1 MPTRRLA
8 NGVIVEV
15 LVPDPG
21 SAASPAADL
30 TAAEKAPRKRSQAVV
45 VVHGMG
51 EQRPM
56 DTLREFVQ
64 AVWSHDPARAP
75 FYAHVPDPADPM
87 GTKINQSWITPDSRT
102 NSHEL
107 RRITTPYDV
116 DGRRTDFYELYW
128 ADITQGTTRSRL
140 AAWVT
145 TLLWRKPADIPRD
158 VLKLYVVTLLATIVV
173 LGAALALATSTWQGY
188 ISWTTGVLVTVLA
201 SFVIWS
207 VDQFGLPYFGDVA
220 AYVRAE
226 AATAEKR
233 ALVRERGLKLLKRL
247 MMDDAYDRIVL
258 VSHSLG
264 SIIAYDLLQIL
275 WADFR
280 PRKLEAIRDKARL
293 KAIHAVDKATLD
305 ADASAWPDSLDD
317 LPAFRRSQWEL
328 YRQLRVGDA
337 DHPLPWKIS
346 DFVTLGSPLTH
357 SEFLVT
363 YNLAEFRR
371 GIAERLFSACPP
383 IADRAAGG
391 TMLYQEGRSHSG
403 KPQRA
408 VHHGAVFAATRW
420 TNIFDRGNG
429 WLTGDP
435 ISGRMTE
442 NFGPGVENIQVEL
455 RGSGG
460 RVFTHSLYWSLTASG
475 VEVNAPAGV
484 QPRSHLAVL
493 RDAVD
498 LGRKLEAEL

>member
-1 MPTRRLA
+1 MS
-8 NGVIVEV
+8 
-15 LVPDPG
+15 DPRP
-21 SAASPAADL
+21 AASPVTNPPASA
-30 TAAEKAPRKRSQAVV
+30 KAPRKLSQAVV
-45 VVHGMG
+45 IVHGMG

-56 DTLREFVQ
+56 DTLRGFVE

-75 FYAHVPDPADPM
+75 FYAHVADPADP
-87 GTKINQSWITPDSRT
+87 GVKINQSWITPDSRT

-128 ADITQGTTRSRL
+128 ADITQGTTRGRL

-145 TLLWRKPADIPRD
+145 NLVWRKPADIPRD
-158 VLKLYVVTLLATIVV
+158 ARGLYLVTLLAVIAV
-173 LGAALALATSTWQGY
+173 LAAALALATSAWQGC
-188 ISWTTGVLVTVLA
+188 ISWATGMVVTILA
-201 SFVIWS
+201 SLVIWA
-207 VDQFGLPYFGDVA
+207 VDRFWLPYFGDVA

-226 AATAEKR
+226 AATVEKR
-233 ALVRERGLKLLKRL
+233 ALVRDRGLTLLKRL

-280 PRKLEAIRDKARL
+280 PRKLEAARDKARL
-293 KAIHAVDKATLD
+293 KAIRAVDKATLKSD
-305 ADASAWPDSLDD
+305 GSAWPDRLDD
-317 LPAFRRSQWEL
+317 LSGFRRDQWKL
-328 YRQLRVGDA
+328 YRQLRTRDA

-346 DFVTLGSPLTH
+346 DLVTLGSPLTH

-383 IADRAAGG
+383 VAEGTGG
-391 TMLYQEGRSHSG
+391 TVLYQEGRSRSG

-408 VHHGAVFAATRW
+408 MHHGAVFAATRW

-435 ISGRMTE
+435 ISGPMME
-442 NFGPGVENIQVEL
+442 NFGPGVENIEVEL
-455 RGSGG
+455 RGSLG
-460 RVFTHSLYWSLTASG
+460 RIFTHTLYWSLAATG
-475 VEVNAPAGV
+475 VEIAASAGTP
-484 QPRSHLAVL
+484 PRSHLAVL

-498 LGRKLEAEL
+498 LGRKLEPSQIVPTTPAGE

>member
-1 MPTRRLA
+1 M
-8 NGVIVEV
+8 
-15 LVPDPG
+15 PDPRP
-21 SAASPAADL
+21 AASQVTNPPASA
-30 TAAEKAPRKRSQAVV
+30 KAPHTPSQAVV

-56 DTLREFVQ
+56 DTLRAFAQ
-64 AVWSHDPARAP
+64 AVWSRDPARAP
-75 FYAHVPDPADPM
+75 FYAQVTDPDDPS
-87 GTKINQSWITPDSRT
+87 GAKVNRSWITPDSRT

-116 DGRRTDFYELYW
+116 AGRRTDFYELYW
-128 ADITQGTTRSRL
+128 ADITQGTTRGRL

-145 TLLWRKPADIPRD
+145 ALLWRKPGDIPRD
-158 VLKLYVVTLLATIVV
+158 ARKLYVVTLLVVVIV
-173 LGAALALATSTWQGY
+173 LAAALTLAVSAWQEY
-188 ISWTTGVLVTVLA
+188 ISWTAGVLVTIAA
-201 SFVIWS
+201 SLIIWA
-207 VDQFGLPYFGDVA
+207 VDRFGVPYFGDVA

-226 AATAEKR
+226 AATVEKR
-233 ALVRERGLKLLKRL
+233 ALVRDRGLKLLKRL
-247 MMDDAYDRIVL
+247 MMDDAYDRVVL

-280 PRKLEAIRDKARL
+280 PRKLEAVRDKARL
-293 KAIHAVDKATLD
+293 KAIHAIDKPTLKSD
-305 ADASAWPDSLDD
+305 GSAWPDRLDD
-317 LPAFRRSQWEL
+317 LPAFRRDQWEL
-328 YRQLRVGDA
+328 YRQLRTKSA

-363 YNLAEFRR
+363 QNLAELRR

-383 IADRAAGG
+383 VGEGAAGSV
-391 TMLYQEGRSHSG
+391 LYEEGHSRSG
-403 KPQRA
+403 KRQRA

-435 ISGRMTE
+435 ISGPMTE
-442 NFGPGVENIQVEL
+442 NFGPGVENVQVEL
-455 RGSGG
+455 RGSLGH
-460 RVFTHSLYWSLTASG
+460 VFTHTLYWSLTATG
-475 VEVNAPAGV
+475 VEIAASAGPP
-484 QPRSHLAVL
+484 PRSHLAVL

-498 LGRKLEAEL
+498 LGRKLEPSQTVPPTKQSTPE

>member
-1 MPTRRLA
+1 M
-8 NGVIVEV
+8 
-15 LVPDPG
+15 PDPV
-21 SAASPAADL
+21 ASPV
-30 TAAEKAPRKRSQAVV
+30 TAKAPHRLSQAVV
-45 VVHGMG
+45 IVHGMG

-56 DTLREFVQ
+56 DTLRGFVQ

-75 FYAHVPDPADPM
+75 FYAHVADPVDPA
-87 GTKINQSWITPDSRT
+87 GAKINQSWITPDSRT
-102 NSHEL
+102 NSYEL

-128 ADITQGTTRSRL
+128 ADITQGTTRGRL

-145 TLLWRKPADIPRD
+145 NLLWRKPADIPRD
-158 VLKLYVVTLLATIVV
+158 ARKLYLVTLFAVIVV
-173 LGAALALATSTWQGY
+173 LCATLALATSVWQGY
-188 ISWTTGVLVTVLA
+188 MSWAAGVLVTILA

-207 VDQFGLPYFGDVA
+207 VDRFGLPYFGDVA

-226 AATAEKR
+226 AATVEKR
-233 ALVRERGLKLLKRL
+233 ALIRERGLRLLKRL
-247 MMDDAYDRIVL
+247 MLDDTYDRIVL

-264 SIIAYDLLQIL
+264 SMIAYDLLQIL

-280 PRKLEAIRDKARL
+280 PRKLEAIRDKAKL
-293 KAIHAVDKATLD
+293 KAIRAIDKATLSSD
-305 ADASAWPDSLDD
+305 GSAWPDRLDD
-317 LPAFRRSQWEL
+317 LAGLRRDQWEL
-328 YRQLRVGDA
+328 YRQLRAKDA

-363 YNLAEFRR
+363 YDLTEFQR
-371 GIAERLFSACPP
+371 GIAERLLSACPP
-383 IADRAAGG
+383 IAEGAAAGG
-391 TMLYQEGRSHSG
+391 TILYQEGRSPSG
-403 KPQRA
+403 KPERA

-435 ISGRMTE
+435 ISGPMTE
-442 NFGPGVENIQVEL
+442 NFGPGVENVQVEL
-455 RGSGG
+455 RGSLG
-460 RVFTHSLYWSLTASG
+460 RIFTHTLYWSLAATG
-475 VEVNAPAGV
+475 VEVAASAGAE
-484 QPRSHLAVL
+484 PRTHLAVL

-498 LGRKLEAEL
+498 LGRKLEPSQAPATAKR

>member
-1 MPTRRLA
+1 
-8 NGVIVEV
+8 
-15 LVPDPG
+15 LVPDPV
-21 SAASPAADL
+21 ASPVIG
-30 TAAEKAPRKRSQAVV
+30 KAPHKLSQAVV
-45 VVHGMG
+45 IVHGMG

-56 DTLREFVQ
+56 DTLRGFVQ
-64 AVWSHDPARAP
+64 AVWAHDPARAP
-75 FYAHVPDPADPM
+75 SYAHVVDPDDPS
-87 GTKINQSWITPDSRT
+87 GAKINQSWITPDSRT

-116 DGRRTDFYELYW
+116 DHRRTDFYELYW
-128 ADITQGTTRSRL
+128 ADITEGTTRGRL

-145 TLLWRKPADIPRD
+145 NLLWRKPADIPRD
-158 VLKLYVVTLLATIVV
+158 ARKLYAVTLLAVIVV
-173 LGAALALATSTWQGY
+173 LCALLVLATLTWQQH
-188 ISWTTGVLVTVLA
+188 ISWATSALIITLA
-201 SFVIWS
+201 SVVIWA

-226 AATAEKR
+226 AATVEKR
-233 ALVRERGLKLLKRL
+233 ALIRSRGLTLLKRL
-247 MMDDAYDRIVL
+247 MKDDAYDRIVL

-264 SIIAYDLLQIL
+264 SMIAYDLLQIL

-280 PRKLEAIRDKARL
+280 PRKLEAIRDKAKL
-293 KAIHAVDKATLD
+293 EAIDAIDKATLGSD
-305 ADASAWPDSLDD
+305 GSAWPDGLKD
-317 LPAFRRSQWEL
+317 LAGFRRDQWEL
-328 YRQLRVGDA
+328 YQQLRTKSP

-383 IADRAAGG
+383 VADGAAAGG
-391 TMLYQEGRSHSG
+391 TVLYQEGRSLAG
-403 KPQRA
+403 ERQRA

-435 ISGRMTE
+435 ISGPMTE

-455 RGSGG
+455 RSSLG
-460 RVFTHSLYWSLTASG
+460 RLFTHTLYWSLAATG
-475 VEVNAPAGV
+475 VEVAAPAGT
-484 QPRSHLAVL
+484 PSCSHLEVL
-493 RDAVD
+493 RNAVD
-498 LGRKLEAEL
+498 LGRKLEPSQAASPTAAKA

>member
-1 MPTRRLA
+1 MS
-8 NGVIVEV
+8 
-15 LVPDPG
+15 DPHP
-21 SAASPAADL
+21 AASPA
-30 TAAEKAPRKRSQAVV
+30 TANTPAPGKAARKLSQAVV
-45 VVHGMG
+45 IVHGMG

-56 DTLREFVQ
+56 GTLREFVQ

-75 FYAHVPDPADPM
+75 FYAHVADPADPA
-87 GTKINQSWITPDSRT
+87 GEKINQSWITPDSRT

-128 ADITQGTTRSRL
+128 ADITQGTTRGRL

-145 TLLWRKPADIPRD
+145 SLLWRKPADIPRD
-158 VLKLYVVTLLATIVV
+158 ARGLYVVTLMAVIVILA
-173 LGAALALATSTWQGY
+173 AALVLVTSAWQGY
-188 ISWTTGVLVTVLA
+188 ISWTTGTLVTILA
-201 SFVIWS
+201 SVILWL
-207 VDQFGLPYFGDVA
+207 VDRFGLPYFGDVA

-226 AATAEKR
+226 AATVEKR
-233 ALVRERGLKLLKRL
+233 ALVRERGLTLLRRL

-280 PRKLEAIRDKARL
+280 PRKLEAVRDKARV
-293 KAIHAVDKATLD
+293 KAILAVDKTLLS
-305 ADASAWPDSLDD
+305 ADISAWPDSLDD
-317 LPAFRRSQWEL
+317 FSGFRRAQWEL
-328 YRQLRVGDA
+328 YRQLRARDA

-357 SEFLVT
+357 SEILVT
-363 YNLAEFRR
+363 YNLTEFRR

-383 IADRAAGG
+383 IAETTAGG
-391 TMLYQEGRSHSG
+391 TVLYQEGRSRSG

-435 ISGRMTE
+435 ISGPMTE

-455 RGSGG
+455 RSSLG
-460 RVFTHSLYWSLTASG
+460 RIFTHRLYWSLKATG
-475 VEVNAPAGV
+475 VEIAAATGR
-484 QPRSHLAVL
+484 PRSHIDVL

-498 LGRKLEAEL
+498 LGRQLEPSQAASTVAAGK

>member
-1 MPTRRLA
+1 M
-8 NGVIVEV
+8 
-15 LVPDPG
+15 PDPI
-21 SAASPAADL
+21 ASPPAG
-30 TAAEKAPRKRSQAVV
+30 KAPRKPGQAVV
-45 VVHGMG
+45 IVHGMG

-56 DTLREFVQ
+56 DTLRGFVQ
-64 AVWSHDPARAP
+64 AVWSHDPNRAP
-75 FYAHVPDPADPM
+75 FYAHVADPADPA
-87 GTKINQSWITPDSRT
+87 GAKINQSWITPDSRT
-102 NSHEL
+102 NSYEL

-128 ADITQGTTRSRL
+128 ADITQGTTRGRL

-145 TLLWRKPADIPRD
+145 NLLWRKPADIPPDAR
-158 VLKLYVVTLLATIVV
+158 KLYLVTLVAVIIVLVAT
-173 LGAALALATSTWQGY
+173 LALATSVWQQQ
-188 ISWTTGVLVTVLA
+188 ISWTVGVLVTILA

-207 VDQFGLPYFGDVA
+207 VDRFGLPYFGDVA

-226 AATAEKR
+226 AATVEKR
-233 ALVRERGLKLLKRL
+233 ALIRDRGLKLLKRL
-247 MMDDAYDRIVL
+247 MMDDTYDRIVL

-264 SIIAYDLLQIL
+264 SMIAYDLLQIL
-275 WADFR
+275 WSDFR
-280 PRKLEAIRDKARL
+280 PRKLEAIRDKAKL
-293 KAIHAVDKATLD
+293 KAIHAIDKATLV
-305 ADASAWPDSLDD
+305 ADGSAWPGSLDD
-317 LPAFRRSQWEL
+317 LAGFRRDQWEL
-328 YRQLRVGDA
+328 YRQLRTRD
-337 DHPLPWKIS
+337 DNHRPWKIS

-363 YNLAEFRR
+363 HNLAEFRR

-383 IADRAAGG
+383 IAEGAAAGG
-391 TMLYQEGRSHSG
+391 TVLYQEGRNRSSG

-435 ISGRMTE
+435 ISGPMAE
-442 NFGPGVENIQVEL
+442 NFGPGIENIQVEL
-455 RGSGG
+455 RGSLG
-460 RVFTHSLYWSLTASG
+460 RVFTHTLYWSLAATG
-475 VEVNAPAGV
+475 IEVAAGD

-498 LGRKLEAEL
+498 LGRKLEPSQAEVPAIPPRK

>member
-1 MPTRRLA
+1 M
-8 NGVIVEV
+8 
-15 LVPDPG
+15 PDPI
-21 SAASPAADL
+21 ASQATP
-30 TAAEKAPRKRSQAVV
+30 KAPRKLSQAVV
-45 VVHGMG
+45 IVHGMG

-56 DTLREFVQ
+56 DTLRGFVQ

-75 FYAHVPDPADPM
+75 FYAHVADPVDPA
-87 GTKINQSWITPDSRT
+87 GAKINQSWITPDSRT
-102 NSHEL
+102 NSYEL

-128 ADITQGTTRSRL
+128 ADITQGTTRGRL

-145 TLLWRKPADIPRD
+145 NLLWRKPADIPRD
-158 VLKLYVVTLLATIVV
+158 ARKLYLVTLFAVIVV
-173 LGAALALATSTWQGY
+173 LCATLALATSVWQGY
-188 ISWTTGVLVTVLA
+188 MSWAAGVLVTILA

-207 VDQFGLPYFGDVA
+207 VDRFGLPYFGDVA

-226 AATAEKR
+226 AATVEKR
-233 ALVRERGLKLLKRL
+233 ALIRERGLRLLKRL
-247 MMDDAYDRIVL
+247 MLDDTYDRIVL

-264 SIIAYDLLQIL
+264 SMIAYDLLQIL

-280 PRKLEAIRDKARL
+280 PRKLEAIRDKAKL
-293 KAIHAVDKATLD
+293 KAIRAIDKATLSSD
-305 ADASAWPDSLDD
+305 GSAWPDRLDD
-317 LPAFRRSQWEL
+317 LAGLRRDQWEL
-328 YRQLRVGDA
+328 YRQLRTKDA

-363 YNLAEFRR
+363 YDLTEFRR
-371 GIAERLFSACPP
+371 GIAERLLSACPP
-383 IADRAAGG
+383 IAEGAAAGG
-391 TMLYQEGRSHSG
+391 TILYQEGRSPSG

-435 ISGRMTE
+435 ISGPMTE
-442 NFGPGVENIQVEL
+442 NFGPGVENVQVEL
-455 RGSGG
+455 RGSLG
-460 RVFTHSLYWSLTASG
+460 RIFTHTLYWSLAATG
-475 VEVNAPAGV
+475 VEVAASAGV
-484 QPRSHLAVL
+484 VPRTHLAVL

-498 LGRKLEAEL
+498 LGRKLEPSQAPATAKR

>member
-1 MPTRRLA
+1 M
-8 NGVIVEV
+8 
-15 LVPDPG
+15 PDPIT
-21 SAASPAADL
+21 SPPVG
-30 TAAEKAPRKRSQAVV
+30 KAPRKPGQAVV
-45 VVHGMG
+45 IVHGMG

-56 DTLREFVQ
+56 DTLRGFVQ
-64 AVWSHDPARAP
+64 AVWSHDLARAP
-75 FYAHVPDPADPM
+75 FYAHVADPADPA
-87 GTKINQSWITPDSRT
+87 GAKINQSWITPDSRT
-102 NSHEL
+102 NSYEL

-128 ADITQGTTRSRL
+128 ADITQGTTRGRL

-145 TLLWRKPADIPRD
+145 NLLWRKPSDIPPDARQ
-158 VLKLYVVTLLATIVV
+158 LYLVTLVAVIVV
-173 LGAALALATSTWQGY
+173 LCAALALATSVWQGS
-188 ISWTTGVLVTVLA
+188 ISWLAGMLVTVLA
-201 SFVIWS
+201 SLIIWA
-207 VDQFGLPYFGDVA
+207 VDRFGLPYFGDVA

-226 AATAEKR
+226 AATVEKR
-233 ALVRERGLKLLKRL
+233 ALIRDRGLTLLKGL
-247 MMDDAYDRIVL
+247 MMDDGYDRIVL

-280 PRKLEAIRDKARL
+280 PQKLQAIRDKARL
-293 KAIHAVDKATLD
+293 KAIRAIDKWTLVSNG
-305 ADASAWPDSLDD
+305 SAWPNRLDD
-317 LPAFRRSQWEL
+317 ISGFRRDQWEL
-328 YRQLRVGDA
+328 YRQLRTRDA
-337 DHPLPWKIS
+337 NHPLPWKIS

-363 YNLAEFRR
+363 HNLAEFRR

-383 IADRAAGG
+383 IAEGAAAGG
-391 TMLYQEGRSHSG
+391 TVLYQEGRSPSG

-435 ISGRMTE
+435 ISGPMAE
-442 NFGPGVENIQVEL
+442 NFGLGVENIQVEL
-455 RGSGG
+455 RGSLG
-460 RVFTHSLYWSLTASG
+460 RVFTHTLYWSLAATG
-475 VEVNAPAGV
+475 IEVAAGAR
-484 QPRSHLAVL
+484 PRSHLAVL

-498 LGRKLEAEL
+498 LGRKLEAPPTIPPA

>member
-1 MPTRRLA
+1 M
-8 NGVIVEV
+8 
-15 LVPDPG
+15 PDPI
-21 SAASPAADL
+21 ASPP
-30 TAAEKAPRKRSQAVV
+30 TGKAPRKLGQAVV
-45 VVHGMG
+45 IVHGMG

-56 DTLREFVQ
+56 DTLRGFVQ

-75 FYAHVPDPADPM
+75 FYAHVADPVDPA
-87 GTKINQSWITPDSRT
+87 GAKINQSWITPDSRT
-102 NSHEL
+102 NSYEL

-128 ADITQGTTRSRL
+128 ADITQGTTRGRL

-145 TLLWRKPADIPRD
+145 NLLWRKPGDIPRD
-158 VLKLYVVTLLATIVV
+158 ARKLYLATLFVVIVV
-173 LGAALALATSTWQGY
+173 LGATVALATSVWQQY
-188 ISWTTGVLVTVLA
+188 ISLAAGLLVTILA
-201 SFVIWS
+201 SFIIWS
-207 VDQFGLPYFGDVA
+207 VDRFGLPYFGDVA

-226 AATAEKR
+226 AATVEKR
-233 ALVRERGLKLLKRL
+233 ALIRDRGLRLLKRL
-247 MMDDAYDRIVL
+247 MMDDGYDRIVL

-264 SIIAYDLLQIL
+264 SMIAYDLLQIL

-280 PRKLEAIRDKARL
+280 PRKLEAIRDKAKL
-293 KAIHAVDKATLD
+293 KAIRAIDKATLV
-305 ADASAWPDSLDD
+305 ADGSAWPDSLDD
-317 LPAFRRSQWEL
+317 LAGFRRDQWEL
-328 YRQLRVGDA
+328 YRQLRSGDA
-337 DHPLPWKIS
+337 DHRPWKIS

-363 YNLAEFRR
+363 HNLAEFRR

-383 IADRAAGG
+383 IPEGAAAGG
-391 TMLYQEGRSHSG
+391 TVLYQEGRSPSG

-435 ISGRMTE
+435 ISGPMTE
-442 NFGPGVENIQVEL
+442 NFGPGVENVQVEL
-455 RGSGG
+455 RGSLG
-460 RVFTHSLYWSLTASG
+460 RAFTHTLYWSLAATG
-475 VEVNAPAGV
+475 VEVTVPTGV
-484 QPRSHLAVL
+484 ASRSHLAVL

-498 LGRKLEAEL
+498 LGRKLEPSQAEAPAIPPEK

>member
-1 MPTRRLA
+1 MS
-8 NGVIVEV
+8 
-15 LVPDPG
+15 DPHPV
-21 SAASPAADL
+21 ASPTKTSSPA
-30 TAAEKAPRKRSQAVV
+30 TASLPAPGKASRKLSQAVV
-45 VVHGMG
+45 IVHGMG

-56 DTLREFVQ
+56 DTLRGFVQ
-64 AVWSHDPARAP
+64 AVWSYDRARAP
-75 FYAHVPDPADPM
+75 FYAHVADPANP
-87 GTKINQSWITPDSRT
+87 GGEKINRSWITPDSRT

-128 ADITQGTTRSRL
+128 ADITQGTTRGRL

-145 TLLWRKPADIPRD
+145 NLLWRKPADIPRD
-158 VLKLYVVTLLATIVV
+158 ARGLYVVTLLAVIAV
-173 LGAALALATSTWQGY
+173 LGAAFVLATSAMQGH
-188 ISWTTGVLVTVLA
+188 ISWTTGMLVTILA
-201 SFVIWS
+201 SFVVWS
-207 VDQFGLPYFGDVA
+207 VDRFGLPYFGDVA

-226 AATAEKR
+226 AATVEKR
-233 ALVRERGLKLLKRL
+233 ALVRDRGLTLLRRL
-247 MMDDAYDRIVL
+247 MMDDGYDRIVL

-280 PRKLEAIRDKARL
+280 PRKLEAARDKARL
-293 KAIHAVDKATLD
+293 KAIRAIDKATLKSD
-305 ADASAWPDSLDD
+305 DSAWPDKLDD
-317 LPAFRRSQWEL
+317 FAGFRRAQWEL
-328 YRQLRVGDA
+328 YRQLRASDA

-363 YNLAEFRR
+363 HNLAEFRR

-383 IADRAAGG
+383 IADTAAGG
-391 TMLYQEGRSHSG
+391 TVLYQEGRGRSG

-435 ISGRMTE
+435 ISGPMAE

-455 RGSGG
+455 RGSLG
-460 RVFTHSLYWSLTASG
+460 RVFTHRLYWSLKATG
-475 VEVNAPAGV
+475 VEVAATAGT
-484 QPRSHLAVL
+484 PRSHIGVL

-498 LGRKLEAEL
+498 LGRKLEPSQAAPTTPARR

>member
-1 MPTRRLA
+1 M
-8 NGVIVEV
+8 
-15 LVPDPG
+15 PDPI
-21 SAASPAADL
+21 ASQATP
-30 TAAEKAPRKRSQAVV
+30 KAPRKLSQAVV
-45 VVHGMG
+45 IVHGMG

-56 DTLREFVQ
+56 DTLRGFVQ

-75 FYAHVPDPADPM
+75 FYAHVADPVDPA
-87 GTKINQSWITPDSRT
+87 GAKINQSWITPDSRT
-102 NSHEL
+102 NSYEL

-128 ADITQGTTRSRL
+128 ADITQGTTRGRL

-145 TLLWRKPADIPRD
+145 NLLWRKPADIPADAR
-158 VLKLYVVTLLATIVV
+158 KLYLVTLFAVIVV
-173 LGAALALATSTWQGY
+173 LCATLALATSVWQGY
-188 ISWTTGVLVTVLA
+188 MSWAAGVLVTILA

-207 VDQFGLPYFGDVA
+207 VDRFGLPYFGDVA

-226 AATAEKR
+226 AATVEKR
-233 ALVRERGLKLLKRL
+233 ALIRERGLRLLKRL
-247 MMDDAYDRIVL
+247 MLDDTYDRIVL

-264 SIIAYDLLQIL
+264 SMIAYDLLQIL

-280 PRKLEAIRDKARL
+280 PRKLEAIRDKAKL
-293 KAIHAVDKATLD
+293 KAIRAIDKATLSSD
-305 ADASAWPDSLDD
+305 GSAWPDRLDD
-317 LPAFRRSQWEL
+317 LAGLRRDQWEL
-328 YRQLRVGDA
+328 YRQLRAKDA

-363 YNLAEFRR
+363 YDLTEFQR
-371 GIAERLFSACPP
+371 GIAERLLSACPP
-383 IADRAAGG
+383 IAEGTAAGG
-391 TMLYQEGRSHSG
+391 TILYQEGRSPSG
-403 KPQRA
+403 KPERA

-435 ISGRMTE
+435 ISGPMTE
-442 NFGPGVENIQVEL
+442 NFGPGVENVQVEL
-455 RGSGG
+455 RGSLG
-460 RVFTHSLYWSLTASG
+460 RIFTHTLYWSLAATG
-475 VEVNAPAGV
+475 VEVAASAGV
-484 QPRSHLAVL
+484 VPRTHLAVL

-498 LGRKLEAEL
+498 LGRKLEPSQAPATAKR

>member
-21 SAASPAADL
+21 SAALPAADL

-75 FYAHVPDPADPM
+75 FYAHIPDPADPM
-87 GTKINQSWITPDSRT
+87 GAKINQSWITPDSRT

-226 AATAEKR
+226 AATVEKR

-293 KAIHAVDKATLD
+293 KAIHAVDKATLA

-383 IADRAAGG
+383 IADRAASG

-460 RVFTHSLYWSLTASG
+460 RVFTHRLYWSLTASG
-475 VEVNAPAGV
+475 VEVDAPAGV

>member
-1 MPTRRLA
+1 MS
-8 NGVIVEV
+8 
-15 LVPDPG
+15 DPHPV
-21 SAASPAADL
+21 ASPTKTSPPASG
-30 TAAEKAPRKRSQAVV
+30 KAPRKLSQAVV
-45 VVHGMG
+45 IVHGMG

-56 DTLREFVQ
+56 GTLREFVQ
-64 AVWSHDPARAP
+64 AVWSHDPARVP
-75 FYAHVPDPADPM
+75 LYARVTDSGGPA
-87 GTKINQSWITPDSRT
+87 GSKINQSWITPDSRT

-116 DGRRTDFYELYW
+116 DGRRTDFFELYW
-128 ADITQGTTRSRL
+128 ADITQGTTRGRL

-145 TLLWRKPADIPRD
+145 NLLWRKPADIPRD
-158 VLKLYVVTLLATIVV
+158 ARGLYVVTLLAVITV
-173 LGAALALATSTWQGY
+173 LGAALVLATSALQGY
-188 ISWTTGVLVTVLA
+188 ISWTTGMLVTILA
-201 SFVIWS
+201 SFVVWS
-207 VDQFGLPYFGDVA
+207 VDRFGLPYFGDVA

-226 AATAEKR
+226 AATVEKR
-233 ALVRERGLKLLKRL
+233 ALVRDRGLTLLRRL
-247 MMDDAYDRIVL
+247 MMDDTYDRIVL

-280 PRKLEAIRDKARL
+280 PRKLEAVRDKARL
-293 KAIHAVDKATLD
+293 KAIRAVDSATLN
-305 ADASAWPDSLDD
+305 ADGSAWPDSLDD
-317 LPAFRRSQWEL
+317 LSGFRRDQWEL
-328 YRQLRVGDA
+328 YRQLRARDD

-383 IADRAAGG
+383 IADTAAGG
-391 TMLYQEGRSHSG
+391 TVLYQEGRSRSG
-403 KPQRA
+403 RPQRA

-435 ISGRMTE
+435 ISGPMAE

-455 RGSGG
+455 RSSLG
-460 RVFTHSLYWSLTASG
+460 RIFTHRLYWSLKATG
-475 VEVNAPAGV
+475 VEVAAAAGTP
-484 QPRSHLAVL
+484 PRSHIEVL

-498 LGRKLEAEL
+498 LGRKLEPSQAVSTVFAGK